1 MARLQLSSDLMN
13 YLASKP
19 ASETPGEVERIPS
32 LAELSQELGAS
43 VSSLREQLE
52 VVRALGFVEVRP
64 RTGIRRLP
72 YSFLPAVQH
81 SLAYALQSDRA
92 YFDLFADL
100 RRKLEAAFWYP
111 AVRLLTPEDHACLR
125 TLVEQAWNKLN
136 GSPVHIPQDE
146 HRRLHL
152 AIYCRLGNPFVTGIL
167 EAYWDAYETVGLNLF
182 ADYNYLQ
189 QVWRSHEQMVEAIC
203 SGDYDAG
210 YQALVEHTDLLYQR
224 AL

>member
-1 MARLQLSSDLMN
+1 MARLLPTSDFLN
-13 YLASKP
+13 YLAAVP
-19 ASETPGEVERIPS
+19 VSELPGGERVPS
-32 LAELSQELGAS
+32 LADLSQELGTS

-52 VVRALGFVEVRP
+52 VARALGFVEVRP

>member
-125 TLVEQAWNKLN
+125 TLMEQAWNKLN

>member
-52 VVRALGFVEVRP
+52 VARALGFVEVRP

-125 TLVEQAWNKLN
+125 TLMEQAWNKLN